1 MGLTDG
7 NGQPLTI
14 TPEALTAGVTDGDIR
29 TLRRALS
36 ENRTLAT
43 LAIADATGKLMLDA
57 EAYSTAAESGY
68 AGTRGEYQRFMETA
82 SPEVK
87 AALAERLG
95 IENFDATAYEDFA
108 AVAQQYAATPD
119 GSAAVKT
126 AKAARRAAEKAAP
139 NEKAIPRVIG
149 TALAD
154 GTYRYGGEN
163 GIAVLK
169 EGDTVRIYDYET
181 RSISRPLSVK
191 EANAALQQ
199 YRKASESTEAS
210 TQEGDG
216 RRYAIKYPSYTESDI
231 RSNME
236 ALADMSAVATV
247 DASKLEKSGKSP
259 KEMFAEYFSSLGGS
273 LYSEE
278 FGDIALGNSSVKSEI
293 RHGLTAE
300 KIASMEAI
308 PSVIEK
314 GRVVFCAK
322 KAGGVERI
330 VVAAPIKIGDANYY
344 MGVMLQRDAQT
355 QYLYLHNVAIEK
367 EMPNSTETHLLTSG
381 VKEENGH
388 LFITSILQNAINVKL
403 QKQKNSSNKR
413 NALPGDG
420 DLAAGESARSV
431 KSQAATREEVDA
443 WALEHVKGYREL
455 APNERR
461 EVRATVRQAQAL
473 GFSDGDVTVYAA
485 VAVRSGVRIS
495 FSKERTLYTKKDGST
510 AYSDGFYD
518 PKTNEIVVNPEG
530 KRSAGRL
537 LFHELSHALYGEKRF
552 TKALAR
558 AVRDMNADRAQELL
572 DRYREAGRT
581 DLSELSEEVIVHHAE
596 DVLGNRTNLERL
608 VRDEPTLRDKILS
621 FFGVART
628 EYQGTPRLSRA
639 AGRLYRHF
647 EAALDT
653 FSAATRATEP
663 LTSTN
668 PANTQVSGDG
678 KRYALN
684 PYSEKQKANW
694 KNSKSIIIY
703 EDEGQYRAFI
713 EQSIAE
719 GDFSKKMYFG
729 AIGADLAALIE
740 SKTGLNLENF
750 NCTIKSS
757 EIRKIAKEH
766 GDEAKESLQGQRAVE
781 IADFLSIPEVFQK
794 PDNIWLSPK
803 LYNGKPAIHFERMR
817 GNERMTVVAIVSD
830 KHLDLF
836 VQTQYVN
843 VKKGTLA
850 TPLDEQASKNTP
862 EASRGTDS
870 TTSIPD
876 SSEKSN
882 PSAKNS
888 SRRDALPDGFDPAT
902 IVDRGLPSGGEP
914 LTVGQSNRLRANIFR
929 NKAFSRHDAMEV
941 VNGFAGITERMG
953 DGLLEILKQTRH
965 RSEKKHLELVRKKK
979 ALKARQR
986 ITLCK

>member
-1 MGLTDG
+1 
-7 NGQPLTI
+7 
-14 TPEALTAGVTDGDIR
+14 
-29 TLRRALS
+29 
-36 ENRTLAT
+36 
-43 LAIADATGKLMLDA
+43 MLDA
-57 EAYSTAAESGY
+57 EAYSAAAESGY

-191 EANAALQQ
+191 EASAALQQ
-199 YRKASESTEAS
+199 YRKTSESTEAS
-210 TQEGDG
+210 AG
-216 RRYAIKYPSYTESDI
+216 RRDAVSETGGNTDQANSSPSVENFQKRIEAWDKKTEGFSFVMGDSPVYLSELKVHGKKIGKKQVRIDATKIKKVMQDHPEMTIDVIKNLPHLLNDPILVLDSKTVKGRLVLLGEVYANGKPVMMALEINPTTRSGNSTYVDVIKIAGAYT
-231 RSNME
+231 RSNTQNMINTSNIRYVDE
-236 ALADMSAVATV
+236 NKSRVNDWLKVNRLQLPLPNAQSDSASTPIIPGSSEKSNTSEKDSSKKRFALSEGS
-247 DASKLEKSGKSP
+247 DAS
-259 KEMFAEYFSSLGGS
+259 
-273 LYSEE
+273 
-278 FGDIALGNSSVKSEI
+278 
-293 RHGLTAE
+293 T
-300 KIASMEAI
+300 
-308 PSVIEK
+308 
-314 GRVVFCAK
+314 
-322 KAGGVERI
+322 
-330 VVAAPIKIGDANYY
+330 
-344 MGVMLQRDAQT
+344 T
-355 QYLYLHNVAIEK
+355 
-367 EMPNSTETHLLTSG
+367 
-381 VKEENGH
+381 
-388 LFITSILQNAINVKL
+388 
-403 QKQKNSSNKR
+403 
-413 NALPGDG
+413 
-420 DLAAGESARSV
+420 ESARSV
-431 KSQAATREEVDA
+431 KSQAATGEEVDA

-473 GFSDGDVTVYAA
+473 GFSDSDVTVYAA

-537 LFHELSHALYGEKRF
+537 LFHELSHALYGEKKF
-552 TKALAR
+552 TKALDR

-608 VRDEPTLRDKILS
+608 VRGEPTLRDKILS
-621 FFGVART
+621 FFDVART
-628 EYQGTPRLSRA
+628 EYEGTPRLSRA

-653 FSAATRATEP
+653 FSAATRTAEP
-663 LTSTN
+663 LTITN
-668 PANTQVSGDG
+668 PENTQVSGDG

-876 SSEKSN
+876 SGEKIN
-882 PSAKNS
+882 PSVKNS
-888 SRRDALPDGFDPAT
+888 SRRDALPDFESPTLDSVGKEKSKYKA
-902 IVDRGLPSGGEP
+902 
-914 LTVGQSNRLRANIFR
+914 TVGDKIFTAKTRTYIETVDELYGIETYLRKIGGRKRADVEAR
-929 NKAFSRHDAMEV
+929 MQMARASRSQAQTMIGSETKKETKNFLKPIDNWVHPCY
-941 VNGFAGITERMG
+941 NPLSSGI
-953 DGLLEILKQTRH
+953 LTRFM
-965 RSEKKHLELVRKKK
+965 K
-979 ALKARQR
+979 
-986 ITLCK
+986 